1 MLKFFRNIRKQLV
14 GTNNF
19 NKYLIYAIGEIFLVV
34 IGILIA
40 LWINNLNTIKQQK
53 QVEQIYLSSLE
64 EEFKQNY
71 DLLDATIK
79 NNEQLIVHLENL
91 SMLFDENI
99 YDTITETSVNKYLFN
114 AISPTVE
121 FNPSM
126 GVLTEIIS
134 SGNLKN
140 IENFELR
147 QQLASYGNS
156 IEKLK
161 QHQADGAKF
170 YDKAVE
176 HYLKKGN
183 LKKTMR
189 TMGREVKGL
198 SKFDSINNK
207 SLFNSME
214 FENHIYLYTRISKTK
229 NLFAYLPLKSDIEKI
244 LQLIKSELKRH

>member
-1 MLKFFRNIRKQLV
+1 MVKFFRHIRQRLLTENKI
-14 GTNNF
+14 
-19 NKYLIYAIGEIFLVV
+19 NKYLLYAIGEIILVV

-53 QVEQIYLSSLE
+53 QVEKIYLLSLKG
-64 EEFKQNY
+64 EFEQNY
-71 DLLDATIK
+71 DLLNGTIK
-79 NNEQLIVHLENL
+79 NNEQLINHLENL
-91 SMLFDENI
+91 SMLFNENI

-147 QQLASYGNS
+147 QYLASFGNS

-161 QHQADGAKF
+161 QHQTDGAKF

-176 HYLKKGN
+176 HYLKDGN
-183 LKKTMR
+183 LKKTIR
-189 TMGREVKGL
+189 IMGREVKGN
-198 SKFDSINNK
+198 SKFESINNK
-207 SLFNSME
+207 KLFNSVE
-214 FENHIYLYTRISKTK
+214 FENHIFLYTRISKTK
-229 NLFAYLPLKSDIEKI
+229 SALHYLPLKNDIEKI
-244 LQLIKSELKRH
+244 IHIIESELKN